1 MPSSATFLKVTI
13 LTSMLMA
20 HGAARAGED
29 EGAAMQEALAHAATA
44 DEPRPD
50 ASASYPQARQDIP
63 AEIELVTGDGQQA
76 TAASRSVVCGEQN
89 AECKP

>member
-1 MPSSATFLKVTI
+1 MPTSAVFLKMTI
-13 LTSMLMA
+13 LASMLMA

-29 EGAAMQEALAHAATA
+29 GGAAMQAARAPATTA

-50 ASASYPQARQDIP
+50 AGASYPQARQDIP

-76 TAASRSVVCGEQN
+76 TVASRSVACGEQN

>member
-1 MPSSATFLKVTI
+1 MLSSAAFLKITI
-13 LTSMLMA
+13 LVSMLMA

-29 EGAAMQEALAHAATA
+29 SGAAMQTALAHAATA

-50 ASASYPQARQDIP
+50 ASASYPQARQNMP
-63 AEIELVTGDGQQA
+63 AEIELVTGDGQQG
-76 TAASRSVVCGEQN
+76 TVASMSVACGEQN

>member
-1 MPSSATFLKVTI
+1 MPSSAVFLKITI
-13 LTSMLMA
+13 LASMLMA

-29 EGAAMQEALAHAATA
+29 GGAAMQAALSHAATA
-44 DEPRPD
+44 DEPPPD
-50 ASASYPQARQDIP
+50 ASASDPQARQNMP

-76 TAASRSVVCGEQN
+76 TVASRSVACGEQN